1 MVTIKDQMS
10 SNTIVIVAVVTALSL
25 LGDSMLYIA
34 LPIYW
39 ESAGLES
46 LWQVGVLLSIN
57 RFIRLPFNPFVGWMY
72 KHISLKAG
80 LIIAVLLGGF
90 TTMGYGIFEG
100 FTAWVILRA
109 IWGIAWSFFRI
120 GGLSVVALH
129 ADKNKRGSSMGL
141 YNGLYRTGSLVGMLI
156 GGMFVPFIGLSTVSV
171 GFGLLTFLGIPLIVN
186 SNITQ
191 DNEAPEKT
199 DEVKKGK
206 PFIGKTGY
214 KVSIIVSGFLIAMLY
229 QGILTSTLSSMIEHF
244 YGERISIWNVAVSV
258 TLLSGIIQAVRWA
271 WEPFLGR
278 AAGQWSDGS
287 RGRLPIFI
295 VSLLFAGVVFGMMSV
310 KLPLG
315 CWIFIT
321 LLVMAGATILTTILD
336 TIALDTSKTAN
347 VVSFLTIYSISQ
359 DVGAALGPALSYILI
374 QLKDGFSY
382 LYWGGAA
389 ALLILA
395 IIWSVFAKRLSTSI
409 NGYEKGF
416 NKAY

>member
-1 MVTIKDQMS
+1 
-10 SNTIVIVAVVTALSL
+10 
-25 LGDSMLYIA
+25 
-34 LPIYW
+34 
-39 ESAGLES
+39 
-46 LWQVGVLLSIN
+46 
-57 RFIRLPFNPFVGWMY
+57 
-72 KHISLKAG
+72 
-80 LIIAVLLGGF
+80 
-90 TTMGYGIFEG
+90 MGYGIFEG

-156 GGMFVPFIGLSTVSV
+156 GGLFVPFIGLSTVSV
-171 GFGLLTFLGIPLIVN
+171 GFGLLTLLGIPLIVN

-295 VSLLFAGVVFGMMSV
+295 VSLIFAGVVFGMMSV

-315 CWIFIT
+315 FWIFIT

>member
-46 LWQVGVLLSIN
+46 IWQVGVLLSIN

-120 GGLSVVALH
+120 GGLSVVALN
-129 ADKNKRGSSMGL
+129 ADKNKRGRSMGL

-171 GFGLLTFLGIPLIVN
+171 GFGLLTLLGIPLIVN
-186 SNITQ
+186 LNISQ
-191 DNEAPEKT
+191 DNEAPEKR

-295 VSLLFAGVVFGMMSV
+295 VSLIFAGVVFGMISV

-315 CWIFIT
+315 FWIFIT

-409 NGYEKGF
+409 NGYEKEF

>member
-46 LWQVGVLLSIN
+46 IWQVGVLLSIN

-80 LIIAVLLGGF
+80 LIIAVLFGGF

-120 GGLSVVALH
+120 GGLSVVALN
-129 ADKNKRGSSMGL
+129 ADKNKRGRSMGL

-171 GFGLLTFLGIPLIVN
+171 GFGLLTLLGIPLIVN

-199 DEVKKGK
+199 DEVKKGT

-315 CWIFIT
+315 FWIFIT